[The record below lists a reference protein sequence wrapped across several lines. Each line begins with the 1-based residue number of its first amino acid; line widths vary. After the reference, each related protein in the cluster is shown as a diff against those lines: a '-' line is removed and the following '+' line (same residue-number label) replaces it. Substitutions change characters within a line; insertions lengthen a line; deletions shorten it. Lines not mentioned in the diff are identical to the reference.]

1 MRHRSHWWLVLV
13 LVAVLAAAEWLRA
26 PAPVWTWPAT
36 LACVGAIGLLLARP
50 RLAAA
55 LLATTLGVMAAQL
68 LVTQRQLIAIERNWP
83 AQREARIEAY
93 GERVDGELRSALHE
107 AVRLAAAGAA
117 AARLDRAEAFRHLA
131 AAVPGRG
138 IERAVVVLDS
148 GGAPWAWAGRHRLPA
163 EATGDSIAVR
173 AVPYYVLLETRRHSG
188 SRVAVASVLIWADSA
203 VADRERSLA
212 ERFRRSTEVGLL
224 VYPPGAA
231 PEGNS
236 DIFDYEEPTTE
247 GRRLLF
253 SVQPVPPQQDEA
265 RARVYDRGANAV
277 LWLSLAALALALFLA
292 PSTIERTLVIPAF
305 LWLTARAPI
314 GELLGVEQGFSRGT
328 FAHPLLG
335 TLTGS
340 PAALILTGLALA
352 LLAGLAWNQR
362 PRRTR
367 VGSAAAVVLAAAAPV
382 AVALLAPAVAPP
394 AQGTPLALWI
404 AWQCGLMLA
413 GAPLALLAGALAG
426 TGEHRVSRW
435 RTLAGVL
442 LALAVSAA
450 AIAMWEPGVAWP
462 AWLPLVW
469 TLPLLLTVSGAPRMS
484 AAVGS
489 AAVLGSLAACLTWN
503 ADIAARLTR
512 AEADV
517 ARLGSDPD
525 PRARDLLEGL
535 SRGIAVS
542 AGDGSAAALYALWR
556 GSPLHARG
564 YPVHL
569 GLWTVEG
576 VPVVDLPIDSLA
588 LPRETL
594 GALARALPPDTRHEI
609 QTLPSVPGVHHVLV
623 QRIAPDRVLTVA
635 VGPRSALV
643 ARDRLGRLLAGHL
656 EAAPSYRLTLGSPV
670 AAVEP
675 AGPLVWRRAGW
686 SLRAERAIAL
696 PSGPRE
702 VLARVELQDP
712 ARLAVRG
719 LLLLLLNAALLSGIV
734 LAAGALLA
742 PERAGSPGWHRI
754 AGSFRLRLALALA
767 LFFVL
772 PTVAFAAWSFAHFGD
787 EAERGRDLLIT
798 QTLRDAAQSAGV
810 LLRTPGVPL
819 TEALRRLGDRVDA
832 DLALYR
838 GGALVATSAPLL
850 SELGVVP
857 PLMDASAFR
866 SLALE
871 GEVETTRDGI
881 MPELAERVGYRVIE
895 FAPTGGIGVLASPQ
909 VSGPLD
915 PEGQQFELALV
926 LLLATVTGIVAA
938 IAAAGVAARALSR
951 PVAELRRA
959 AVAVGQGKAPPLP
972 GTTPPVEFEPV
983 FGAFHRMAADVR
995 ASQRALEESRRR
1007 TAAVLATVATGVI
1020 ALDPDGAVLVA
1031 NPQATDL
1038 LGVPLREG
1046 MQLADCLAGDWEPL
1060 RTALTS
1066 ILADPARPGDSFELS
1081 ADLRRV
1087 SVQVAALGGD
1097 LSGVV
1102 LALTDVTH
1110 LSRAE
1115 RVLAW
1120 GEMARQV
1127 AHEIKN
1133 PLTPV
1138 RLGIQHLQRV
1148 YRDRRENFAETLD
1161 ETSRRILGEI
1171 DRLDTIA
1178 RAFSRFAVPGEE
1190 PPPPQRVDLAEI
1202 AAEVAQLYQLAGE
1215 GTAVRYEATG
1225 PVWGLA
1231 RRDEVKEVLVNL
1243 FENARN
1249 AGARTIT
1256 MQVRSGEIRIEDDGT
1271 GMPAELLPRIFEPQ
1285 FSTTTSGSGL
1295 GLAIVR
1301 RLVESWGGTVS
1312 VESEEGA
1319 GTVVRVA
1326 VPLSA

>member
-1 MRHRSHWWLVLV
+1 MLA
-13 LVAVLAAAEWLRA
+13 AVLAAAEWLRT
-26 PAPVWTWPAT
+26 PAAAWSWSAA
-36 LACVGAIGLLLARP
+36 LACV
-50 RLAAA
+50 AA
-55 LLATTLGVMAAQL
+55 LLLLMAQVRVATALLAVTLAVMAAEL
-68 LVTQRQLIAIERNWP
+68 IVTQRQLIAIERDWP
-83 AQREARIEAY
+83 EQREARIEAY
-93 GERVDGELRSALHE
+93 GQRVDGELRAALRE
-107 AVRLAAAGAA
+107 AVRLAEIGAA
-117 AARLDRAEAFRHLA
+117 AADLDRGQAFRHLA
-131 AAVPGRG
+131 AATPAAG

-163 EATGDSIAVR
+163 ELEGDSIAVR

-188 SRVAVASVLIWADSA
+188 SRTAVASVLIWADSA
-203 VADRERSLA
+203 VADRDRSLA

-224 VYPPGAA
+224 VYPPGTA
-231 PEGNS
+231 PEGNT

-253 SVQPVPPQQDEA
+253 SVQPVPPRQEEA
-265 RARVYDRGANAV
+265 RARVYDRGATVV
-277 LWLSLAALALALFLA
+277 LWLALVTLALALVIA
-292 PSTIERTLVIPAF
+292 ASTVERALVIPAF

-335 TLTGS
+335 TLTAS
-340 PAALILTGLALA
+340 PAALILTGIALA
-352 LLAGLAWNQR
+352 LLAGLAWR
-362 PRRTR
+362 RRLRRTPAG
-367 VGSAAAVVLAAAAPV
+367 VAAAVLLAAAAPV
-382 AVALLAPAVAPP
+382 AVSLLAPAVSPP

-413 GAPLALLAGALAG
+413 GAPLALVAGALGG
-426 TGEHRVSRW
+426 TGDNRASRW

-442 LALAVSAA
+442 IALVLSAV
-450 AIAMWEPGVAWP
+450 AIGVWQPGTAWP
-462 AWLPLVW
+462 SWLPLAWAV
-469 TLPLLLTVSGAPRMS
+469 PLFLTTSGAPRMS
-484 AAVGS
+484 AVVGT

-503 ADIAARLTR
+503 ADIGARLVR

-517 ARLGSDPD
+517 SRLGSDPD
-525 PRARDLLEGL
+525 PQARVLLQRLAET
-535 SRGIAVS
+535 I
-542 AGDGSAAALYALWR
+542 AAAPNEGGAAGLYALWR
-556 GSPLHARG
+556 ASPLHARG
-564 YPVHL
+564 YPVRL
-569 GLWTVEG
+569 ALWSPDG

-594 GALARALPPDTRHEI
+594 GALAHALPAETPSEIRALPA
-609 QTLPSVPGVHHVLV
+609 VPGVHHVLI
-623 QRIAPDRVLTVA
+623 QRTAADRVLTVA

-643 ARDRLGRLLAGHL
+643 APDRLGRLLAGDS
-656 EAAPSYRLTLGSPV
+656 EASPSYRLTLGSPV
-670 AAVEP
+670 AVVPP
-675 AGPLVWRRAGW
+675 ARALVWRRAGW
-686 SLRAERAIAL
+686 TLRAERAIAV
-696 PSGPRE
+696 PGGPRE

-719 LLLLLLNAALLSGIV
+719 LLLLLLNAALLSAIV
-734 LAAGALLA
+734 LAAGALLTT
-742 PERAGSPGWHRI
+742 GSPGTHGWRRI

-772 PTVAFAAWSFAHFGD
+772 PTVAFAAWSFSHFGD

-798 QTLRDAAQSAGV
+798 QTLRDAAQSGAV
-810 LLRTPGVPL
+810 LLRTPGVPV
-819 TEALRRLGDRVDA
+819 TEALRRLSDRVDA

-866 SLALE
+866 ALALE

-895 FAPTGGIGVLASPQ
+895 FAPTGGIGVLATPQ

-926 LLLATVTGIVAA
+926 LLLASVTGIVAA
-938 IAAAGVAARALSR
+938 IAAAGVASRALSR

-959 AVAVGQGKAPPLP
+959 AVAVGQGKALPLP
-972 GTTPPVEFEPV
+972 AATPPVEFEPV

-1020 ALDPDGAVLVA
+1020 ALDPDGSVLVA
-1031 NPQATDL
+1031 NAQATEL
-1038 LGVPLREG
+1038 LGVPLQEG
-1046 MQLADCLAGDWEPL
+1046 TRLADCLTGEWEPL
-1060 RTALTS
+1060 RQALTS
-1066 ILADPARPGDSFELS
+1066 ILADPARPGDSFELT

-1087 SVQVAALGGD
+1087 SVQVATLGGD

-1138 RLGIQHLQRV
+1138 RLGIQHLLRV
-1148 YRDRRENFAETLD
+1148 YRDRREDFGATLD

-1171 DRLDTIA
+1171 ERLDTIA

-1190 PPPPQRVDLAEI
+1190 APAVQRVDLSEI
-1202 AAEVAQLYQLAGE
+1202 ASEVAQLYQLAGE
-1215 GTAVRYEATG
+1215 GTAVRYAAAG

-1256 MQVRSGEIRIEDDGT
+1256 MQVQPGEIRIEDDGT
-1271 GMPAELLPRIFEPQ
+1271 GMAAELLPRIFEPR

-1301 RLVESWGGTVS
+1301 RLVESWGGSVS
-1312 VESEEGA
+1312 VESEEGV
-1319 GTVVRVA
+1319 GTVVRVEVPA
-1326 VPLSA
+1326 VSA

>member
-1 MRHRSHWWLVLV
+1 MLVLA
-13 LVAVLAAAEWLRA
+13 AVLAAAEWLRT
-26 PAPVWTWPAT
+26 PAAALSW
-36 LACVGAIGLLLARP
+36 
-50 RLAAA
+50 LAAA
-55 LLATTLGVMAAQL
+55 AGVAAIALLIDRARVSTAFLALALGFMAAQL
-68 LVTQRQLIAIERNWP
+68 VVTQRSLAAIEGDWP

-93 GERVDGELRSALHE
+93 GERVGGELRAALRE
-107 AVRLAAAGAA
+107 AVRLAAIG
-117 AARLDRAEAFRHLA
+117 AEAASLERTQAFRRLA
-131 AAVPGRG
+131 AATPRTG
-138 IERAVVVLDS
+138 IERGIVILDS
-148 GGAPWAWAGRHRLPA
+148 VGAPWAWAGRHRLPA
-163 EATGDSIAVR
+163 EPEGDSIAVR

-188 SRVAVASVLIWADSA
+188 DRVAVASVLVWADSA
-203 VADRERSLA
+203 VADGDRSLA
-212 ERFRRSTEVGLL
+212 ERFRGATEVGLL

-236 DIFDYEEPTTE
+236 DIFDYLEPTTQ

-253 SVQPVPPQQDEA
+253 SVQPVPPQQAEA
-265 RARVYDRGANAV
+265 RARVFDRGGTAV
-277 LWLSLAALALALFLA
+277 LWLALIALALALIIA
-292 PSTIERTLVIPAF
+292 PSTIERALVIPAF
-305 LWLTARAPI
+305 LWLTARAPTGALI
-314 GELLGVEQGFSRGT
+314 GAEQGFMRGS
-328 FAHPLLG
+328 FEHPVLG
-335 TLTGS
+335 ALAGS
-340 PAALILTGLALA
+340 PAALLLTGVALA
-352 LLAGLAWNQR
+352 LLAGLAWKR
-362 PRRTR
+362 PPRRTT
-367 VGSAAAVVLAAAAPV
+367 VGTAAAVLLAVLAPLTV
-382 AVALLAPAVAPP
+382 AFLAPAVAPP
-394 AQGTPLALWI
+394 ASGTPLALWVV
-404 AWQCGLMLA
+404 WQCGLMLA
-413 GAPLALLAGALAG
+413 GAPFALLAGALAG
-426 TGEHRVSRW
+426 RGENRSARW
-435 RTLAGVL
+435 RILAGVV
-442 LALAVSAA
+442 LALGLSIA
-450 AIAMWEPGVAWP
+450 AIAAWSPAVAWP
-462 AWLPLVW
+462 RWLPLLW
-469 TLPLLLTVSGAPRMS
+469 GLPLLLVVSAAPRFS
-484 AAVGS
+484 AVIGTAT
-489 AAVLGSLAACLTWN
+489 VLGSLAACLTWN
-503 ADIAARLTR
+503 ADMAARLDR
-512 AEADV
+512 AEADL
-517 ARLGSDPD
+517 ARLGIDPD
-525 PRARDLLEGL
+525 PDAALLLARLAQE
-535 SRGIAVS
+535 IA
-542 AGDGSAAALYALWR
+542 AGPAPGSAASLYALWR
-556 GSPLHARG
+556 ATPLHERG
-564 YPVHL
+564 YPVQL
-569 GLWTVEG
+569 ALWTSAG
-576 VPVVDLPIDSLA
+576 DPVVELPIDSLA

-594 GALARALPPDTRHEI
+594 GALARALPAGTPTEI
-609 QTLPSVPGVHHVLV
+609 QALPSVPGVHHVLIH
-623 QRIAPDRVLTVA
+623 RIAVDRVLTVA
-635 VGPRSALV
+635 VGPRSILV
-643 ARDRLGRLLAGHL
+643 ARDRLGRLLAGDA
-656 EAAPSYRLTLGSPV
+656 EAAPAYRLTLGSPV
-670 AAVEP
+670 AAV
-675 AGPLVWRRAGW
+675 AGPGALVWRRAGW

-702 VLARVELQDP
+702 VLARVELQNP

-719 LLLLLLNAALLSGIV
+719 LLLFLLDALVLGAIV
-734 LAAGALLA
+734 IGAGALLA
-742 PERAGSPGWHRI
+742 PARSGSLGWRRV
-754 AGSFRLRLALALA
+754 AGSFRLRVALALA
-767 LFFVL
+767 AFFVL
-772 PTVAFAAWSFAHFGD
+772 PTVAFAAWSFSHFGE
-787 EAERGRDLLIT
+787 EAERGRDLLIA
-798 QTLRDAAQSAGV
+798 QTLRDAAQGAGA

-819 TEALRRLGDRVDA
+819 TEALRRLSDRVDA

-850 SELGVVP
+850 HELGVVP
-857 PLMDASAFR
+857 PLMDASAFET
-866 SLALE
+866 LALD
-871 GEVETTRDGI
+871 GEIETTRDGI

-895 FAPTGGIGVLASPQ
+895 FAPSGGIGVLATPQ

-915 PEGQQFELALV
+915 PGGQQFELALV
-926 LLLATVTGIVAA
+926 LLLASATGIVAA
-938 IAAAGVAARALSR
+938 IAAAGVASRALSR

-959 AVAVGQGKAPPLP
+959 AVAVGQGATVRLP
-972 GTTPPVEFEPV
+972 STTPPVEFEPV

-1020 ALDPDGAVLVA
+1020 ALDPSGAVLVA

-1038 LGVPLREG
+1038 LGVPLSEG
-1046 MQLADCLAGDWEPL
+1046 MPLADSLTGEWEPL
-1060 RTALTS
+1060 RNALTR
-1066 ILADPARPGDSFELS
+1066 ILADPARPGDSFELT

-1190 PPPPQRVDLAEI
+1190 APPVQRVDLAAI
-1202 AAEVAQLYQLAGE
+1202 ASEVAQLYQLAGE
-1215 GTAVRYEATG
+1215 GTAVRYDAPG

-1256 MQVRSGEIRIEDDGT
+1256 MQVLPGEIRIEDDGT
-1271 GMPAELLPRIFEPQ
+1271 GMAADLLPRIFEPR

-1301 RLVESWGGTVS
+1301 RLVESWGGS
-1312 VESEEGA
+1312 VVVASEEGA
-1319 GTVVRVA
+1319 GAVVRVS

>member
-1 MRHRSHWWLVLV
+1 MIVLA
-13 LVAVLAAAEWLRA
+13 AVLAAAEWLRT
-26 PAPVWTWPAT
+26 PSPGWSWPAA
-36 LACVGAIGLLLARP
+36 LACVAAIGLLLARA
-50 RLAAA
+50 RLATA
-55 LLATTLGVMAAQL
+55 LLAVALSLMAAQL
-68 LVTQRQLIAIERNWP
+68 IVTQRQLVGIERDWP

-93 GERVDGELRSALHE
+93 GERVDGELRAALRE
-107 AVRLAAAGAA
+107 AVRLAATGADA
-117 AARLDRAEAFRHLA
+117 ALLDRAEAFRRLA
-131 AAVPGRG
+131 AATPARG

-163 EATGDSIAVR
+163 EVEGDSIAVR

-203 VADRERSLA
+203 VADRDRSLA
-212 ERFRRSTEVGLL
+212 ERFRRATEVGLL

-231 PEGNS
+231 PEANT

-253 SVQPVPPQQDEA
+253 SVQPVPPQQEEA
-265 RARVYDRGANAV
+265 RARVYDRGASAV
-277 LWLSLAALALALFLA
+277 LWLALLALALALFIA
-292 PSTIERTLVIPAF
+292 PSTIERALVIPAF

-314 GELLGVEQGFSRGT
+314 GALLGVEQGFSHGT
-328 FAHPLLG
+328 FAHPFLG

-340 PAALILTGLALA
+340 PAALILTGIALA
-352 LLAGLAWNQR
+352 LLAGLAWKQR
-362 PRRTR
+362 PRRTP
-367 VGSAAAVVLAAAAPV
+367 GGIAGAVVLTVAAPV
-382 AVALLAPAVAPP
+382 AIALLAPAIAPP

-413 GAPLALLAGALAG
+413 GAPLALLAGALGGAG
-426 TGEHRVSRW
+426 DSRTSRW
-435 RTLAGVL
+435 RTLAGVM
-442 LALAVSAA
+442 LALALSAA
-450 AIAMWEPGVAWP
+450 AIAVWRPGNAWPSWLPVAW
-462 AWLPLVW
+462 A
-469 TLPLLLTVSGAPRMS
+469 LPLLLTVSGAPRMS
-484 AAVGS
+484 AVIGT

-503 ADIAARLTR
+503 ADIAARLAR

-525 PRARDLLEGL
+525 PQARTMLQRL
-535 SRGIAVS
+535 SREFAEAPGAE
-542 AGDGSAAALYALWR
+542 SAAALYARWR
-556 GSPLHARG
+556 ASPLHARG
-564 YPVHL
+564 YPVRL
-569 GLWTVEG
+569 ALWTAEG

-594 GALARALPPDTRHEI
+594 GALARALAADVPYEI
-609 QTLPSVPGVHHVLV
+609 RSLPSVPGVHHVLV
-623 QRIAPDRVLTVA
+623 QRTAPDRVLTV
-635 VGPRSALV
+635 VIGPRTALV
-643 ARDRLGRLLAGHL
+643 APDRLGRLLAGDR
-656 EAAPSYRLTLGSPV
+656 EATPSYRLTLGSPV

-675 AGPLVWRRAGW
+675 GGPLVWRRAGW

-702 VLARVELQDP
+702 VLARVELQSP
-712 ARLAVRG
+712 ARLAVRA
-719 LLLLLLNAALLSGIV
+719 LLLILLNAALLGAIV

-742 PERAGSPGWHRI
+742 PERPGSPGWRRV

-772 PTVAFAAWSFAHFGD
+772 PTVAFAAWSFSHFGE

-798 QTLRDAAQSAGV
+798 QTLRDAAQSGGV

-819 TEALRRLGDRVDA
+819 TEALRRISDRVDA

-866 SLALE
+866 TLALE

-895 FAPTGGIGVLASPQ
+895 FAPSGGIGVLATPQ

-915 PEGQQFELALV
+915 PGGQQFELALV

-938 IAAAGVAARALSR
+938 IAAAGVASRALSR

-972 GTTPPVEFEPV
+972 GTNPPVEFEPV

-1046 MQLADCLAGDWEPL
+1046 MQLADCLTGEWEPL
-1060 RTALTS
+1060 RHALAS
-1066 ILADPARPGDSFELS
+1066 ILADPARPGDSFEVS
-1081 ADLRRV
+1081 ADMRRV

-1148 YRDRRENFAETLD
+1148 YRDRRENFGETLE

-1190 PPPPQRVDLAEI
+1190 PPPAQRVDLAEI
-1202 AAEVAQLYQLAGE
+1202 ASEVAQLYQLAGE
-1215 GTAVRYEATG
+1215 GTAVRYAATG

-1256 MQVRSGEIRIEDDGT
+1256 LQVLPGEIRIEDDGT
-1271 GMPAELLPRIFEPQ
+1271 GMPVELLPGIFEPR

-1301 RLVESWGGTVS
+1301 RLVESWGGSVS
-1312 VESEEGA
+1312 VESEEGV

-1326 VPLSA
+1326 VPVSA

>member
-1 MRHRSHWWLVLV
+1 MLA
-13 LVAVLAAAEWLRA
+13 AVLGTAEWLRT
-26 PAPVWTWPAT
+26 P
-36 LACVGAIGLLLARP
+36 
-50 RLAAA
+50 AAA
-55 LLATTLGVMAAQL
+55 LSWFAAAACAAAIAALMARVRLATALLAIVLALLAAQL
-68 LVTQRQLIAIERNWP
+68 VVTQRSLIAIERDWP

-93 GERVDGELRSALHE
+93 GERVGGELRAALRE
-107 AVRLAAAGAA
+107 AVRLAEVGAA
-117 AARLDRAEAFRHLA
+117 AAGLERGEAFRRLA
-131 AAVPGRG
+131 AATPSRG
-138 IERAVVVLDS
+138 IERGVVILDS
-148 GGAPWAWAGRHRLPA
+148 VGSPWAWAGRHRLAA
-163 EATGDSIAVR
+163 EPQGDSIAVR

-188 SRVAVASVLIWADSA
+188 DRVAVASVLIWADSA

-212 ERFRRSTEVGLL
+212 ERFRRATEVGLL

-236 DIFDYEEPTTE
+236 DIFDYVEPTTQ

-253 SVQPVPPQQDEA
+253 SVQPVPPQQAEA
-265 RARVYDRGANAV
+265 RGRVYDRGGSAA
-277 LWLSLAALALALFLA
+277 LWLALAALALALFIA
-292 PSTIERTLVIPAF
+292 PSTIERALVIPAF

-314 GELLGVEQGFSRGT
+314 GALLGVEQGFSRGT
-328 FAHPLLG
+328 FSHPILG

-340 PAALILTGLALA
+340 PAALLLTGIALA
-352 LLAGLAWNQR
+352 LLAALAWKR
-362 PRRTR
+362 PPRH
-367 VGSAAAVVLAAAAPV
+367 SAGGAAAAALLAFAAPL
-382 AVALLAPAVAPP
+382 AVALLAPAVSPP
-394 AQGTPLALWI
+394 ASGTPLALWVV
-404 AWQCGLMLA
+404 WQCGLMLA

-426 TGEHRVSRW
+426 DGRRKSARW

-442 LALAVSAA
+442 MAVAFSAA
-450 AIAMWEPGVAWP
+450 AIGAWRPGVAWP
-462 AWLPLVW
+462 AWLPLLW
-469 TLPLLLTVSGAPRMS
+469 ALPLLLVISAAPRFS
-484 AAVGS
+484 AVIGM

-503 ADIAARLTR
+503 ADIAARLER
-512 AEADV
+512 ADADV
-517 ARLGSDPD
+517 ARLGTDPD
-525 PRARDLLEGL
+525 PQAALLLEQL
-535 SRGIAVS
+535 AANIADAPPRGT
-542 AGDGSAAALYALWR
+542 AASLYAAWR
-556 GSPLHARG
+556 ASPLHERG
-564 YPVHL
+564 YPAWL
-569 GLWTVEG
+569 ALWADDDIPIVE
-576 VPVVDLPIDSLA
+576 LPIDSLA

-594 GALARALPPDTRHEI
+594 GALARAFAPGARSEI
-609 QTLPSVPGVHHVLV
+609 SVVPSVPGVHHVLV

-635 VGPRSALV
+635 VGPRSVLV
-643 ARDRLGRLLAGHL
+643 APDRLGRILSGH
-656 EAAPSYRLTLGSPV
+656 EETAPSYRLTLGSPV
-670 AAVEP
+670 ATLAP
-675 AGPLVWRRAGW
+675 AGPLVWRRVGW

-696 PSGPRE
+696 PAGPRE
-702 VLARVELQDP
+702 VLARIELQDP
-712 ARLAVRG
+712 AQLAVRG
-719 LLLLLLNAALLSGIV
+719 LLLLLLDAVV
-734 LAAGALLA
+734 LGVAVVAAGALLT
-742 PERAGSPGWHRI
+742 PVRAGTPGWRRI

-767 LFFVL
+767 VFFVL
-772 PTVAFAAWSFAHFGD
+772 PTVAFAAWSFSHFGE

-798 QTLRDAAQSAGV
+798 QTLRDAAQGAGV

-819 TEALRRLGDRVDA
+819 TEALRRLSDRVDA

-850 SELGVVP
+850 GELGVVP

-895 FAPTGGIGVLASPQ
+895 FAPSGGIGVLASPQ
-909 VSGPLD
+909 VSAPLD

-959 AVAVGQGKAPPLP
+959 AVAVGQGETVPLP
-972 GTTPPVEFEPV
+972 GARPPVEFEPV

-1020 ALDPDGAVLVA
+1020 ALDPSGAVLVA

-1038 LGVPLREG
+1038 LGVPLSEG
-1046 MQLADCLAGDWEPL
+1046 TLLADSLTGEWQPL
-1060 RTALTS
+1060 RDALTS
-1066 ILADPARPGDSFELS
+1066 ILADPARPGDSFELT
-1081 ADLRRV
+1081 ADMRRV

-1148 YRDRRENFAETLD
+1148 YRDRRENFADTLD

-1190 PPPPQRVDLAEI
+1190 PPPAQRVDLAGI
-1202 AAEVAQLYQLAGE
+1202 ASEVAQLYQLAGE
-1215 GTAVRYEATG
+1215 GTAVVYESDG

-1256 MQVRSGEIRIEDDGT
+1256 LRVRPGEIRIADDGM
-1271 GMPAELLPRIFEPQ
+1271 GMPADLLPRIFEPR

-1301 RLVESWGGTVS
+1301 RLVESWGGSVS
-1312 VESEEGA
+1312 VESQEGV
-1319 GTVVRVA
+1319 GTVVRVG
-1326 VPLSA
+1326 VPVSA

>member
-1 MRHRSHWWLVLV
+1 MRHRSRWWLVVV
-13 LVAVLAAAEWLRA
+13 LAAVLAAAEWLRT
-26 PAPVWTWPAT
+26 PAAAWSWLSAA
-36 LACVGAIGLLLARP
+36 ACVAAI
-50 RLAAA
+50 A
-55 LLATTLGVMAAQL
+55 LLMRRARWPTALLGLALGIMAAQL
-68 LVTQRQLIAIERNWP
+68 IVTQWNLAAIERDWP

-93 GERVDGELRSALHE
+93 GERVDGELRAALRE
-107 AVRLAAAGAA
+107 AVRLAALGADA
-117 AARLDRAEAFRHLA
+117 ATLERGEAFERLA
-131 AAVPGRG
+131 AATPTTG
-138 IERAVVVLDS
+138 IERGIVILDS
-148 GGAPWAWAGRHRLPA
+148 VGSPWAWAGRHRLPA
-163 EATGDSIAVR
+163 EPEGDSIAVR
-173 AVPYYVLLETRRHSG
+173 ADPYYVLLETRRHSG
-188 SRVAVASVLIWADSA
+188 DRIAVASVLIWADSA
-203 VADRERSLA
+203 VADRDRSLA
-212 ERFRRSTEVGLL
+212 ERFRRATEVGLL
-224 VYPPGAA
+224 VYPPGTA
-231 PEGNS
+231 PEGNT

-247 GRRLLF
+247 GPRLLF
-253 SVQPVPPQQDEA
+253 SVQPVPPQQEEA
-265 RARVYDRGANAV
+265 RTRVYDRGANAV
-277 LWLSLAALALALFLA
+277 LWLALAALALAVFIA
-292 PSTIERTLVIPAF
+292 PSTVDRALVIPAF

-314 GELLGVEQGFSRGT
+314 GQLLGVEQGFSRGT

-340 PAALILTGLALA
+340 PAALILTGTALA
-352 LLAGLAWNQR
+352 LLAGLAWKRPPQR
-362 PRRTR
+362 RRAGL
-367 VGSAAAVVLAAAAPV
+367 VAAMLLAIAAPV
-382 AVALLAPAVAPP
+382 AVSLLAPAVSPP
-394 AQGTPLALWI
+394 ASGTPLALWV

-426 TGEHRVSRW
+426 QGATRSSRW
-435 RTLAGVL
+435 RTLAGVAIAL
-442 LALAVSAA
+442 LLSAA
-450 AIAMWEPGVAWP
+450 AMTVWRPGIAWP
-462 AWLPLVW
+462 VWLPLAW
-469 TLPLLLTVSGAPRMS
+469 ALPLLLTIAGAPRFS
-484 AAVGS
+484 AVIGS

-503 ADIAARLTR
+503 ADIGARLER

-525 PRARDLLEGL
+525 PQAAALLERF
-535 SRGIAVS
+535 SDAVGES
-542 AGDGSAAALYALWR
+542 APGSAAALYTLWR
-556 GSPLHARG
+556 TSPLHARG

-569 GLWTVEG
+569 ALWTSEG
-576 VPVVDLPIDSLA
+576 GPIVDLPIDSLA

-594 GALARALPPDTRHEI
+594 GALARALPAGTPSEI
-609 QTLPSVPGVHHVLV
+609 RNLPSVPGVHHVLV
-623 QRIAPDRVLTVA
+623 RHIGTDRVLTVA

-643 ARDRLGRLLAGHL
+643 ARDRLGRLLAGDV
-656 EAAPSYRLTLGSPV
+656 ETTPTYRLTLGSPV
-670 AAVEP
+670 AAVQP
-675 AGPLVWRRAGW
+675 AAPLLWRRAGW
-686 SLRAERAIAL
+686 TLRAERAIAL
-696 PSGPRE
+696 PGGPRQ

-719 LLLLLLNAALLSGIV
+719 ILLLLLNAILLGAIV

-742 PERAGSPGWHRI
+742 PERPGSPGWRRI

-767 LFFVL
+767 VFFVL
-772 PTVAFAAWSFAHFGD
+772 PTVAFAAWSFSHFGE

-798 QTLRDAAQSAGV
+798 QTLRDAAQGAGA

-819 TEALRRLGDRVDA
+819 TEALRRLSDRVDA
-832 DLALYR
+832 DLSLYR

-866 SLALE
+866 TLALE

-895 FAPTGGIGVLASPQ
+895 FAPSGGIGVLATPQ

-938 IAAAGVAARALSR
+938 IAAAGVASRALSR

-959 AVAVGQGKAPPLP
+959 AVAVGQGKTPPLP

-1020 ALDPDGAVLVA
+1020 ALDPSGAVLVA
-1031 NPQATDL
+1031 NRQATDL

-1046 MQLADCLAGDWEPL
+1046 MQLADCLTGDWEPL
-1060 RTALTS
+1060 RDALTS

-1148 YRDRRENFAETLD
+1148 YRDRRENFADTLD

-1190 PPPPQRVDLAEI
+1190 APPAQRVDLAAI

-1215 GTAVRYEATG
+1215 GTAVRYEAKG

-1256 MQVRSGEIRIEDDGT
+1256 MEVLPGEIRIADDGA
-1271 GMPAELLPRIFEPQ
+1271 GMPAELLPRIFEPR

-1312 VESEEGA
+1312 VESEEGT
-1319 GTVVRVA
+1319 GTIVRVGIP
-1326 VPLSA
+1326 VSA